1 MSQYSG
7 DSFGSE
13 SNLNEV
19 RSGSGNEID
28 DLTNSIPGVP
38 GDDYPILAEV
48 PELSFTC
55 DGRVAGGKEQ
65 QGAMEKDTV
74 VGHRKGQGLL
84 GIPLY

>member
-7 DSFGSE
+7 DSFGSA

-19 RSGSGNEID
+19 RTGSGNEID

-55 DGRVAGGKEQ
+55 DGRVAGGNEQ
-65 QGAMEKDTV
+65 Q
-74 VGHRKGQGLL
+74 
-84 GIPLY
+84 